1 MTIYQ
6 FLVIERWKQRIEE
19 AKTKD
24 EIDTITYDMAY
35 DERVNNVNYCTL
47 FDFAQQRRCKL
58 VGVAVV

>member
-6 FLVIERWKQRIEE
+6 FLIIKRWKQRIED

-24 EIDTITYDMAY
+24 EIDTITYAMAY
-35 DERVNNVNYCTL
+35 DERVNNVNYCKL
-47 FDFAQQRRCKL
+47 FDFAQRRRCKL